1 MDPLGR
7 REEALQAKAAIPA
20 GRPPPGR
27 GAGRMAEDRACLL
40 DITRIYV

>member
-1 MDPLGR
+1 MALGR

-27 GAGRMAEDRACLL
+27 GAGPGAEGRAFTL
-40 DITRIYV
+40 DTTRIYV